1 MDARKFSAEKLSKIS
16 LFESE
21 KMFCDVYAVSPGQ
34 EQKPHTHEG
43 CDKLYYVI
51 EGCGLFKIGGELREV
66 GREERRLRPSGVEHS
81 VKNDSGANLTLLVM
95 MTPHP
100 NYVRRSCRPA
110 AKYPPRPRSK

>member
-1 MDARKFSAEKLSKIS
+1 MDVKSVMDARKFSAEKLSKIS

-21 KMFCDVYAVSPGQ
+21 KMFCDVYAVSAGQ

-43 CDKLYYVI
+43 CDKIYYVI
-51 EGCGLFKIGGELREV
+51 EGCGLFKISGEVREV
-66 GREERRLRPSGVEHS
+66 GEKNVVYVPSGVEHS

-100 NYVRRSCRPA
+100 NYVT
-110 AKYPPRPRSK
+110 KKL

>member
-1 MDARKFSAEKLSKIS
+1 MDVKSVMDARKFSAEKLSKIS

-21 KMFCDVYAVSPGQ
+21 KMFCDVYAVSAGQ
-34 EQKPHTHEG
+34 EQKAHTHEG

-51 EGCGLFKIGGELREV
+51 EGCGLFKIGAEVREV
-66 GREERRLRPSGVEHS
+66 GEKNVVYVPSGVEHS

-100 NYVRRSCRPA
+100 NYV
-110 AKYPPRPRSK
+110 SKKL

>member
-1 MDARKFSAEKLSKIS
+1 MDVKSVMDARKFSPEKLSKIS

-21 KMFCDVYAVSPGQ
+21 KMFCDVYAVSAGQ
-34 EQKPHTHEG
+34 EQKAHTHEG

-51 EGCGLFKIGGELREV
+51 EGCGLFKIGAEVREV
-66 GREERRLRPSGVEHS
+66 GEKNVVYVPSGVEHA

-100 NYVRRSCRPA
+100 NYV
-110 AKYPPRPRSK
+110 SKKL

>member
-1 MDARKFSAEKLSKIS
+1 MDVKSVMDARKFSPDKLAKIS

-21 KMFCDVYAVSPGQ
+21 KMFCDVYAVSAGQ
-34 EQKPHTHEG
+34 EQKSHTHDG

-51 EGCGLFKIGGELREV
+51 EGCGLFKIDGEVREV
-66 GREERRLRPSGVEHS
+66 GEKNVVYVPSGVEHA

-100 NYVRRSCRPA
+100 NYVTR
-110 AKYPPRPRSK
+110 KL

>member
-1 MDARKFSAEKLSKIS
+1 MDVKSVMDARKFSAEKLSKIS

-21 KMFCDVYAVSPGQ
+21 KMFCDVYAVSAGQ
-34 EQKPHTHEG
+34 EQKAHTHEG

-51 EGCGLFKIGGELREV
+51 EGCGLFKIGAEVREV
-66 GREERRLRPSGVEHS
+66 GEKNVVYVPSGVEHA

-100 NYVRRSCRPA
+100 NYV
-110 AKYPPRPRSK
+110 SKKL

>member
-1 MDARKFSAEKLSKIS
+1 MDVKSVTDTRRFSPEKLAKVS

-43 CDKLYYVI
+43 CDKIYYVI
-51 EGCGLFKIGGELREV
+51 EGCGLFKIGAEVREV
-66 GREERRLRPSGVEHS
+66 GEKNVVYAPSGVEHS

-100 NYVRRSCRPA
+100 NYV
-110 AKYPPRPRSK
+110 SKKL